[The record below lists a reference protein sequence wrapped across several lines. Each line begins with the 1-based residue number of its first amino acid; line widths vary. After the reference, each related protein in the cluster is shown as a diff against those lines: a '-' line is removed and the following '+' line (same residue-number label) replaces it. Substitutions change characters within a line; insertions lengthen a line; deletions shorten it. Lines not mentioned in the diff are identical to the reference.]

1 MNFNMR
7 KIMTLVLASIFF
19 ISCEKTDEVLN
30 NSQPPANYLLKELL
44 GEDSYSEFD
53 SSIDFIS
60 NVTLS
65 PYEPEIHD
73 GYLDILGSFS
83 DEDQVG
89 GILINDRILL
99 SKSDDYYKTYN
110 SEQTE
115 QLAID
120 KSELFGNNVRL
131 KAIDTNE
138 DSPYYNLDVEAE
150 LTSRINHFEVEGLE
164 VSASNA
170 DIVGA
175 PRTVIRSYSDLTLS
189 WSATGNPNEDMIL
202 VIYETKD
209 VGNGNRPKQLLKRFK
224 NKDKQIT
231 VTASELNR
239 TFVDDSDLTFM
250 LVKERQVV
258 RTMSQSGKILSVNSM
273 EFINYSGVKFIK

>member
-1 MNFNMR
+1 MR

-250 LVKERQVV
+250 LVKGRQVV